1 MRWWVGVRGVAAVG
15 GGVRGAKV
23 QAVEGVGV
31 VKVLGGGVVRVVGGW
46 VWAGGRW
53 VVERGRGDRG
63 SGTIW
68 VVAFMAV
75 IWVGGVVAVGVGGV
89 RAARHRGDAA
99 ADLAALA
106 AAARVAD
113 GAADACGRAEEIAR
127 RSGARMVRC
136 RVRGENVDV
145 SVTVALRVPLGGGAV
160 RVLSRARAGP
170 VGRDGVTWP
179 RATRCTECQ

>member
-1 MRWWVGVRGVAAVG
+1 MAGRPRTGRRAGVGWRCD
-15 GGVRGAKV
+15 RGA
-23 QAVEGVGV
+23 
-31 VKVLGGGVVRVVGGW
+31 
-46 VWAGGRW
+46 
-53 VVERGRGDRG
+53 
-63 SGTIW
+63 GTLW

-106 AAARVAD
+106 GAARVAD
-113 GAADACGRAEEIAR
+113 GAAGACGKARAIAS

-136 RVRGENVDV
+136 RVRGE
-145 SVTVALRVPLGGGAV
+145 TVEVEVAVGLRVPLGGGDV
-160 RVLSRARAGP
+160 RVRSRARAGP

-179 RATRCTECQ
+179 GATRCTECQ